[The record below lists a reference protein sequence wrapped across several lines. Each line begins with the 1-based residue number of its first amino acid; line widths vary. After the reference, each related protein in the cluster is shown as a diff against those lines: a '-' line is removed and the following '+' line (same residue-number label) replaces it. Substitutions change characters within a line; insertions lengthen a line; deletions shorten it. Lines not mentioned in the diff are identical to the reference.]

1 MDAIR
6 LGVVCDLREEGWHSM
21 DLLADMLMETL
32 PEIHGTRIDPTR
44 LCPTF
49 SRRWTRLPL
58 LGSTAR
64 ASLGDRLTARLWD
77 YPRWLAPRTDAFDL
91 FHIVDHSYAHL
102 VRVLPPG
109 RVIVTCNDVDAIDA
123 ALPGRNYR
131 FNPAR
136 ILAAGILEGLGR
148 AAYVA
153 CISEATK
160 TQLIATGRVQPER
173 VGVVYLGVHP
183 SCSAAPAPRW
193 DHDVALRLGPPR
205 VDLLHV
211 GSTIP
216 RKRLDTVLGVLHGVR
231 QTIPN
236 ARLLRVGGP
245 LTAPQ
250 RALAKTLGVE
260 DAIVEFP
267 FLERPLL
274 AALYRRASLVLLP
287 SDREGFGLPLVEAMA
302 CGTPVVASSI
312 PALLEVGGAP
322 TTYCPPGDVAAWVKA
337 VVNLLEQKQR
347 EVSAW
352 HARRQ
357 SCVATAAR
365 FEWNTYADEMTNLYS
380 SLTALA
386 NGKADAPARVR
397 VKTDTNPWIT
407 MRGVR

>member
-1 MDAIR
+1 
-6 LGVVCDLREEGWHSM
+6 M

-32 PEIHGTRIDPTR
+32 PEIHDAPVDPTR
-44 LCPTF
+44 LCPSF

-58 LGSTAR
+58 VGSTAR

-77 YPRWLAPRTDAFDL
+77 YPRWLAPRAGAFDL

-102 VRVLPPG
+102 VRALPAD
-109 RVIVTCNDVDAIDA
+109 RVIVTCNDVDAIEA

-136 ILAAGILEGLGR
+136 LLALGILEGLGR

-160 TQLIATGRVQPER
+160 AQLIATGRVDPGR
-173 VGVVYLGVHP
+173 VRVVYLGVHP

-216 RKRLDTVLGVLHGVR
+216 RKRLDTLLEVFRGVR
-231 QTIPN
+231 ERIGH

-245 LTAPQ
+245 LTAQQ
-250 RALAKTLGVE
+250 RALAGRLGVV
-260 DAIVEFP
+260 DAIVELP

-302 CGTPVVASSI
+302 CGTPVVASAI
-312 PALLEVGGAP
+312 PALLEVGGAA
-322 TTYCPPGDVAAWVKA
+322 TTFCPATDVAAWVKA
-337 VVNLLEQKQR
+337 VVRLLEEKQHD
-347 EVSAW
+347 VSAW

-357 SCVATAAR
+357 ACISTAAR
-365 FEWNTYADEMTNLYS
+365 FDWKNYADQMTDIYA
-380 SLTALA
+380 SLMPSAA
-386 NGKADAPARVR
+386 SA
-397 VKTDTNPWIT
+397 
-407 MRGVR
+407 